1 MAAEIFTEEW
11 AQAWCARI
19 NENDSYRAAA
29 QKWEGAIVLVMGS
42 DASFGIE
49 EERAV
54 IADLW
59 HGECRSGHAAGETER
74 SEAPFVIAGTPAVWK
89 KVLAGE
95 ADPIVSLVGGK
106 LKLARGGLFKLL
118 PFAKAAKEMVASA
131 RAVDTT
137 FPPGWN

>member
-11 AQAWCARI
+11 SQSWCARI
-19 NENDSYRAAA
+19 NENDSYRKAAE
-29 QKWEGAIVLVMGS
+29 KWEGAIVLLMDRDS
-42 DASFGIE
+42 SFGIE
-49 EERAV
+49 EQRAV

-59 HGECRSGHAAGETER
+59 HGECRSGHAAGESDL
-74 SEAPFVIAGTPAVWK
+74 SEAPFVIAGSPAVWK

-137 FPPGWN
+137 FPAGWD